1 LGEAYES
8 IFVDAVFGAGGNKKS
23 ELGQFF
29 TPPKVKKLLV
39 TLVNPKLKD
48 NGEIESVLDPASGTG
63 GILNTI
69 IKQFE
74 KSNHK
79 WRIKTTIN

>member
-1 LGEAYES
+1 
-8 IFVDAVFGAGGNKKS
+8 
-23 ELGQFF
+23 
-29 TPPKVKKLLV
+29 VKKLLV

-79 WRIKTTIN
+79 